1 MSESETAALIV
12 EAVRGLIANPNSAT
26 LTTELIE
33 CALGDFKDNLLTE
46 LRSEFAMKLAELRH
60 VLDKKIDTHVK
71 LTSVPLA
78 VGALKPKMA
87 TGVVTAVTNATINT
101 PTPTVTNKFNLP
113 EFTINDIGIA
123 EIKTGYAA
131 KIGF

>member
-33 CALGDFKDNLLTE
+33 CALG
-46 LRSEFAMKLAELRH
+46 EFAMKLAELRH

>member
-26 LTTELIE
+26 STTEIIE

-46 LRSEFAMKLAELRH
+46 LRSEFAMKLAELRY
-60 VLDKKIDTHVK
+60 VLDKKIDTSVK
-71 LTSVPLA
+71 LTSVPSA
-78 VGALKPKMA
+78 AGVLKPKA
-87 TGVVTAVTNATINT
+87 AVVANATTTSTNT
-101 PTPTVTNKFNLP
+101 PVNKFNLP